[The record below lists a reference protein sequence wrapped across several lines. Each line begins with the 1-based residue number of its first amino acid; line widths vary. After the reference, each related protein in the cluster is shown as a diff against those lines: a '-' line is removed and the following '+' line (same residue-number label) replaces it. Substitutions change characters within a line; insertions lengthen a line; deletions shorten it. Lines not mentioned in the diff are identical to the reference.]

1 MTKTGSQKLKL
12 NWWKPLRRTSR
23 ERREPGPSCQAQP
36 TRGEGREGF
45 YNESAFSISYVTNI
59 QSMQTGTLEALKLDL
74 ATILSPCPLHPL
86 QNTWLQWW
94 GILQIHWEE
103 KKSKKKLKYPIYPG
117 QPVGSQSIN
126 SFFTLLFITLIK
138 IHFFLCTPKIFWT
151 TKDRK
156 AKQKRQY
163 TVLQG
168 LAGDYRPFL
177 SSSKTFSHFGQN
189 FSGSAEVEQDGTSRA
204 SLWSGK
210 YQKMK

>member
-1 MTKTGSQKLKL
+1 MKTFLKDKQGTKRAWPILSGPGHQRGGKRRFSQWICIFNLI
-12 NWWKPLRRTSR
+12 R
-23 ERREPGPSCQAQP
+23 
-36 TRGEGREGF
+36 
-45 YNESAFSISYVTNI
+45 YNI
-59 QSMQTGTLEALKLDL
+59 QSMQTGTLEALKLDPV
-74 ATILSPCPLHPL
+74 TILSPCPLHPL

-138 IHFFLCTPKIFWT
+138 IHFFLYTPKKFWT

-156 AKQKRQY
+156 TKQKRQY
-163 TVLQG
+163 TALQG

-210 YQKMK
+210 YQKLNQ